1 MKKILIL
8 IIFCLSLFGCHLD
21 NSGNNNHK
29 PESELSL
36 NNYAFYNSDELILE
50 LTSSFEMDGNE
61 TILVNVDNKEATIC
75 NKTIANK
82 KIYLECKMP
91 SVYCNG
97 LDNSIK
103 VILKDSNKEIS
114 VTFNLK
120 PVNLVSDS
128 NLDTYVKINGRSY
141 DDSSGYGRAMNYS
154 ASGFEV
160 SFYGT
165 KLNIGLTIGAGVGIF
180 NIYVDNEFKERIK
193 FTTSFVDRTVVSNL
207 EVGYHTVKFVKC
219 NEYSQGR
226 TYLKKLS
233 TDGTIY
239 ELENDVNKLKF
250 EVYGDSIS
258 CGYGIL
264 GDYLDSWDASKTYA
278 YLLANEYNA
287 DINFITYSGW
297 GAYMSPYSNPQTDGA
312 VTKLF
317 GITDLADNN
326 AWDHSKYIPDVV
338 LVNLGTNDGWAIGSN
353 SSDLNKFKKTYKK
366 FINDLNEK
374 YNNPL
379 IVCIVG
385 MMTKTSNVNNTIK
398 NIVSELNLSNVLFF
412 RAGTMSGDAETGYNG
427 HPNYVAHERV
437 YNELSKFVKGLIY

>member
-1 MKKILIL
+1 MKKILVLIL
-8 IIFCLSLFGCHLD
+8 FCLFMVGCDLG
-21 NSGNNNHK
+21 NQGNNNHK
-29 PESELSL
+29 LEGTLSL
-36 NNYAFYNSDELILE
+36 NNYAFYNSDELMLD
-50 LTSSFEMDGNE
+50 LTSSLEIDGNE
-61 TILVNVDNKEATIC
+61 TILVNVDNKEATIN
-75 NKTIANK
+75 NKTINDK
-82 KIYLECKMP
+82 NIYLECKMP
-91 SVYCNG
+91 SAFRNG

-103 VILKDSNKEIS
+103 ITLEDSNKEIKS
-114 VTFNLK
+114 TFNLK
-120 PVNLVSDS
+120 PITLVSNS

-141 DDSSGYGRAMNYS
+141 DDLSGYGRAMNYS

-165 KLNIGLTIGAGVGIF
+165 KLNIGLTIGSGEGIF
-180 NIYVDNEFKERIK
+180 NIYVDNEFKERKK

-207 EVGYHTVKFVKC
+207 EIGYHTVKFVKC

-239 ELENDVNKLKF
+239 ELDNNVNKLKF

-264 GDYLDSWDASKTYA
+264 GNYLDSWDASKTYA

-297 GAYMSPYSNPQTDGA
+297 GAYMSPYASPKTDGA

-338 LVNLGTNDGWAIGSN
+338 LVNLGTNDGWAISTN
-353 SSDLNKFKKTYKK
+353 SELNGFKTTYKK

-385 MMTKTSNVNNTIK
+385 MMTKTSSVNNTIED
-398 NIVSELNLSNVLFF
+398 IVSELNLPNVLFF

-427 HPNYVAHERV
+427 HPSYVAHERV
-437 YNELSKFVKGLIY
+437 YNELSAFLKGLIY